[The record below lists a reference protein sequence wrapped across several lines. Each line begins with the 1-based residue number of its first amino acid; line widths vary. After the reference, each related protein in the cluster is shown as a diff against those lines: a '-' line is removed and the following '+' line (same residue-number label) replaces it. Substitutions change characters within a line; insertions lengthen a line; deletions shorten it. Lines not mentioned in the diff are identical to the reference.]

1 MLSQTLQIERDE
13 LQTKSRDL
21 EELASK
27 NSGSK
32 SQLTALKQE
41 LLGTLFSRWIPL
53 LRTYL
58 NGLFLVLA
66 SETKNRDQSMELT
79 RLEYEAEKYKTES
92 DTLASENARFR
103 EELREL
109 QTKVQELEVTGG
121 VFLLS
126 SF

>member
-1 MLSQTLQIERDE
+1 
-13 LQTKSRDL
+13 
-21 EELASK
+21 
-27 NSGSK
+27 
-32 SQLTALKQE
+32 
-41 LLGTLFSRWIPL
+41 

-109 QTKVQELEVTGG
+109 QTRVQELEVTGG